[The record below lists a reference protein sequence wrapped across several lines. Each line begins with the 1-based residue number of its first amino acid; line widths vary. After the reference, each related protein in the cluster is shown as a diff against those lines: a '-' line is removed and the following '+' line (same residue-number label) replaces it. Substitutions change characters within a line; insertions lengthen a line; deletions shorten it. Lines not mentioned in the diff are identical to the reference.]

1 MTDTLPSDWI
11 DRVKTAERSGDFLV
25 AYDIATQ
32 GLAEHPDSLDLRY
45 LATRVLARS
54 GATDQAAALYKRFEL
69 DRERKLDFVT
79 LGARIAKDGAL
90 AAPADRRTALRA
102 AAAAYGR
109 AYART
114 PNHYPAVNAA
124 TLYLLAGDP
133 ERARLYARRALKAS
147 ERGSDRNS
155 LESYYRLASRA
166 EAALICGDAEKARQA
181 LQQAARDLSGNF
193 DAAASTRKQLRL
205 VCRAT
210 RTSPD
215 ILDLLRPPAVQH
227 YCAPAL
233 AGDASR
239 HLPDR
244 KRERDIIKKI
254 VDHFTQHKI
263 GYAYGSLSAGSE
275 IFCAEACL
283 PAGVELH
290 VVLPFNED
298 EFVAT
303 MVRVAGSGW
312 VRRFKACLNRAK
324 SVTFATADAYQGDN
338 SLFTYSCRLAMGMAV
353 VRAQHLDS
361 EVSHLRLQMGG
372 RDPDLAGYA
381 ASLRMWHAQGLAS
394 RLLALTES
402 SVATRR
408 AQKRLTP
415 ANRVPPR
422 FSRALLFGD
431 VKGFSKTPDHLIP
444 VFQKRMMGTIAG
456 ALRRYGRHV
465 LYRNS
470 WGDAIYVVI
479 DDPIVAAEC
488 CLAIQEAITRA
499 KAARY
504 GLSPDLA
511 LRLSAH
517 FGPVYDGHDPIRDEP
532 TFFGAHTTL
541 AARIEPVT
549 PPGHV
554 YVTEAMAA
562 AIAMANAPRLRAEY
576 VGNVPMAKGFG
587 STRMYSLSRAL
598 VATAKF
604 AILR

>member
-11 DRVKTAERSGDFLV
+11 DRVRTAERSGDFLV

-32 GLAEHPDSLDLRY
+32 GLAEHPDSVDLRY

-69 DRERKLDFVT
+69 ERERKLDFAM

-109 AYART
+109 IYART
-114 PNHYPAVNAA
+114 PDHYPAVNAA

-133 ERARLYARRALKAS
+133 QRARLYARRALRAS
-147 ERGSDRNS
+147 DRGSDRTS
-155 LESYYRLASRA
+155 IERYYRLASRA
-166 EAALICGDAEKARQA
+166 EAALICGDAERARQA
-181 LQQAARDLSGNF
+181 LLQAARYLSGNF

-210 RTSPD
+210 RTSLD

-227 YCAPAL
+227 YYGPAL
-233 AGDASR
+233 AGHASR

-244 KRERDIIKKI
+244 TRERDIVKKI
-254 VDHFTQHKI
+254 VDHFTQHGI

-275 IFCAEACL
+275 ILCTEACL
-283 PAGVELH
+283 RAGAELH
-290 VVLPFNED
+290 VVLPFNKD

-303 MVRVAGSGW
+303 MVRVAGSSW
-312 VRRFKACLNRAK
+312 VRRFKACLDRAK
-324 SVTFATADAYQGDN
+324 SVTFATGDAYQGDN
-338 SLFTYSCRLAMGMAV
+338 SLFTYACRLAMGMAIL
-353 VRAQHLDS
+353 RAQHLDT
-361 EVSHLRLQMGG
+361 EVSHLRLQIGG
-372 RDPDLAGYA
+372 WDPDPAGYA
-381 ASLRMWHAQGLAS
+381 SDLRMWHAQDLAS
-394 RLLALTES
+394 RVLVLTES
-402 SVATRR
+402 SVATPHV
-408 AQKRLTP
+408 QKRPTP
-415 ANRVPPR
+415 ANRMPPR

-456 ALRRYGRHV
+456 VLRRYGRHV

-499 KAARY
+499 KTAGY
-504 GLSPDLA
+504 GLSPELA

-549 PPGHV
+549 PPGNV

-587 STRMYSLSRAL
+587 STRMYSLNR
-598 VATAKF
+598 VG
-604 AILR
+604 

>member
-1 MTDTLPSDWI
+1 MTDTLLSNWI
-11 DRVKTAERSGDFLV
+11 DRVRTAERSGDFLV

-32 GLAEHPDSLDLRY
+32 GLAEHPDSLNLRY

-54 GATDQAAALYKRFEL
+54 GARDQAATLYKHFEL
-69 DRERKLDFVT
+69 DRERKLDIAA

-90 AAPADRRTALRA
+90 AASADRRSALLRT

-109 AYART
+109 IYART

-124 TLYLLAGDP
+124 TLYLLAGDS
-133 ERARLYARRALKAS
+133 ERANLYARRALKAS
-147 ERGSDRNS
+147 DRGSDGTSIER
-155 LESYYRLASRA
+155 YYRLASRA
-166 EAALICGDAEKARQA
+166 EAALICGDAAKARQA

-210 RTSPD
+210 RISTN
-215 ILDLLRPPAVQH
+215 ILDLLRPPSVQH
-227 YCAPAL
+227 YCGPAPT
-233 AGDASR
+233 GVTSR
-239 HLPDR
+239 QFPDR
-244 KRERDIIKKI
+244 KRERDIIKNI
-254 VDHFTQHKI
+254 VDHLTQHKI

-283 PAGVELH
+283 RAGAELH
-290 VVLPFNED
+290 VVLPFNKD

-303 MVRVAGSGW
+303 MVRVAGSDW
-312 VRRFKACLNRAK
+312 VRRFKVCFDRAK
-324 SVTFATADAYQGDN
+324 SVTFATTDAYQGDN
-338 SLFTYSCRLAMGMAV
+338 SLFTYSCRLAMGMAI
-353 VRAQHLDS
+353 VRAQHLDT
-361 EVSHLRLQMGG
+361 EVLHLRLQMGG
-372 RDPDLAGYA
+372 WDPDPAGYA
-381 ASLRMWHAQGLAS
+381 AVLRMWHAQGLAS
-394 RLLALTES
+394 HQLALTES
-402 SVATRR
+402 PVARRR
-408 AQKRLTP
+408 AQKHLMP
-415 ANRVPPR
+415 AIRVPPR
-422 FSRALLFGD
+422 FARALLFGD
-431 VKGFSKTPDHLIP
+431 VKGFSKTPDFLIP

-488 CLAIQEAITRA
+488 CLSIQEAIMRA
-499 KAARY
+499 KTARY
-504 GLSPDLA
+504 GLSPELA

-517 FGPVYDGHDPIRDEP
+517 FGPVYDGYDPIRDEP
-532 TFFGAHTTL
+532 TFFGANTTL

-554 YVTEAMAA
+554 YVTEAMAS

-587 STRMYSLSRAL
+587 STRMYSLDR
-598 VATAKF
+598 VG
-604 AILR
+604 